1 MQMIWDTLQ
10 LYNHRI
16 FTEIYPDILTLLVF
30 IFCYKQ
36 CLYIKTSILVIFWS
50 KEN

>member
-1 MQMIWDTLQ
+1 MQIIWDTVQ

-16 FTEIYPDILTLLVF
+16 FTDLYPHIVTLLVYMY
-30 IFCYKQ
+30 CNKQ
-36 CLYIKTSILVIFWS
+36 SLYIKISILVIFWS